1 MVVTPMLI
9 AFVRQTTH
17 AYDQYLARA
26 LPHLSETELVAT
38 TNRLQ
43 RVIAR
48 PGEVIVSENEP
59 SDRFYIVT
67 EGEVELV
74 ITSDEGWEKQVD
86 KLGPSRFFGELGIL
100 TGKNPATARETKH
113 TELIALDAHSF
124 TELMKRDAV
133 VREDVEADMKRLH
146 N

>member
-59 SDRFYIVT
+59 
-67 EGEVELV
+67 
-74 ITSDEGWEKQVD
+74 
-86 KLGPSRFFGELGIL
+86 LGPL
-100 TGKNPATARETKH
+100 
-113 TELIALDAHSF
+113 
-124 TELMKRDAV
+124 
-133 VREDVEADMKRLH
+133 LH
-146 N
+146 RHRG